1 MRPMD
6 DKYCTVER
14 MTYVLYVVRAHI
26 IWIRVAFLRP
36 ASCVLRR
43 HRSVTCFY
51 VLCTAAFG
59 EAGG

>member
-26 IWIRVAFLRP
+26 IWICPASCVLRP
-36 ASCVLRR
+36 ASCVLHASASIGDVFLR
-43 HRSVTCFY
+43 FM
-51 VLCTAAFG
+51 
-59 EAGG
+59 